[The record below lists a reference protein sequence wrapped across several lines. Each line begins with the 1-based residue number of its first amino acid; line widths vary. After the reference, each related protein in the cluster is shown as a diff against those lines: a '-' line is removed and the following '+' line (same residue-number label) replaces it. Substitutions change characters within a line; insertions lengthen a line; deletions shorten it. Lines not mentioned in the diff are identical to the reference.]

1 MKRICLWSGPR
12 NISTALMYS
21 FAQREDTQVID
32 EPLYGHYLR
41 VTGTLHPGREE
52 IMKNTNC
59 DGNAV
64 MKMLIDKKN
73 NSNKILFIKQMSHHF
88 QQLNKDFLSQTENIF
103 LIRDPKEVLSSLT
116 IQLPNANIRDTGL
129 DIQWQLYQTL
139 KSSGASPII
148 IDSRELLINPESIL
162 TLLCKQLSIKFSK
175 KMLAWKA
182 GPIKEDGI
190 WSKYWY
196 QTVHKSTGFI
206 SYSAK
211 PDLPEKLLPLYYKC
225 LPYYENLLKNALVTK
240 RS

>member
-21 FAQREDTQVID
+21 FAQRKDTKVID
-32 EPLYGHYLR
+32 EPLYGHYLE
-41 VTGTLHPGREE
+41 VTGVIHPGREE
-52 IMKNTNC
+52 VIQSTNC

-64 MKMLIDKKN
+64 MQELIN
-73 NSNKILFIKQMSHHF
+73 LESNSYDVLFIKQMSHHF
-88 QQLNKDFLSQTENIF
+88 QYLKNDFLTKTENIF

-116 IQLPNANIRDTGL
+116 VQLPNATVRDTGL

-139 KSSGASPII
+139 KSSGASPIV
-148 IDSRELLINPESIL
+148 IDSRDLLINPEAIL
-162 TLLCKQLSIKFSK
+162 TLLCDHLSIKFSK
-175 KMLAWKA
+175 KMLEWKA

-196 QTVHKSTGFI
+196 HTVHKSSGFI
-206 SYSAK
+206 PYTAK
-211 PDLPEKLLPLYYKC
+211 PELPKTLLKLYNNC
-225 LPYYENLLKNALVTK
+225 RPYYENLLKNALSTK

>member
-21 FAQREDTQVID
+21 FAQRKDTKVID
-32 EPLYGHYLR
+32 EPLYGHYLE
-41 VTGTLHPGREE
+41 VTGVIHPGREE
-52 IMKNTNC
+52 VIQSTNC

-64 MKMLIDKKN
+64 MQELIN
-73 NSNKILFIKQMSHHF
+73 LESNSYDVLFIKQMSHHF
-88 QQLNKDFLSQTENIF
+88 QYLKNDFLTKTENIF

-116 IQLPNANIRDTGL
+116 VQLPNATVRDTGL

-139 KSSGASPII
+139 KSSGASPIV
-148 IDSRELLINPESIL
+148 IDSRDLLINPEAIL
-162 TLLCKQLSIKFSK
+162 TLLCDHLSIKFSK
-175 KMLAWKA
+175 KMLEWKA

-196 QTVHKSTGFI
+196 HTVHKSSGFI
-206 SYSAK
+206 PYTAK
-211 PDLPEKLLPLYYKC
+211 PELPKTLLKLYNNCRPYYK
-225 LPYYENLLKNALVTK
+225 NLLKNALSTK

>member
-21 FAQREDTQVID
+21 FAQRKDTKVID
-32 EPLYGHYLR
+32 EPLYGHYLE
-41 VTGTLHPGREE
+41 VTGVIHPGREE
-52 IMKNTNC
+52 VIQSTNC

-64 MKMLIDKKN
+64 MQELIN
-73 NSNKILFIKQMSHHF
+73 LESNSYDVLFIKQISHHF
-88 QQLNKDFLSQTENIF
+88 QYLKNDFLTKTENIF

-116 IQLPNANIRDTGL
+116 VQLPNATVRDTGL

-139 KSSGASPII
+139 KSSGASPIV
-148 IDSRELLINPESIL
+148 IDSRDLLINPEAIL
-162 TLLCKQLSIKFSK
+162 TLLCDHLSIKFSK
-175 KMLAWKA
+175 KMLKWKA

-196 QTVHKSTGFI
+196 HTVHKSSGFI
-206 SYSAK
+206 PYTAK
-211 PDLPEKLLPLYYKC
+211 PELPKTLLKLYNNCRPYYK
-225 LPYYENLLKNALVTK
+225 NLLKNALSTK

>member
-64 MKMLIDKKN
+64 MKMLIDKRN
-73 NSNKILFIKQMSHHF
+73 NSNKVLFIKQMSHHF

-116 IQLPNANIRDTGL
+116 IQLPNANVRDTGL

-175 KMLAWKA
+175 NPDESL
-182 GPIKEDGI
+182 
-190 WSKYWY
+190 
-196 QTVHKSTGFI
+196 GFF
-206 SYSAK
+206 
-211 PDLPEKLLPLYYKC
+211 
-225 LPYYENLLKNALVTK
+225 ENFGGD
-240 RS
+240 